1 MSKFISKKL
10 SLFLLVSAW
19 FAAAAMVFLLNFILQ
34 GPKLGPVYDMFLG
47 FRQNPTVSPEILL
60 IDTDEIV
67 EPDSLYSVLMALNEM
82 GASDLLVVVPVLG
95 AGSGRVE
102 SGAELSERVS
112 DEFRLLGKNIRN
124 LFEAIRLG
132 FVGPKESPAY
142 VENLIELTER
152 GKDRLNAAIVRQEET
167 GSAESA
173 QAAAAFGRT
182 FIALDLHAATQQ
194 EIPWYSQAKP
204 DKDRV
209 LRRVAPLKGRTE
221 HIAYHALKRR
231 WEVSEVELTITG
243 EALVNRLDKSNE
255 KSARY
260 FPLDKNGNIL
270 VEKPGKNRDFRRL
283 GMNLFLDY
291 DEADRSMAR
300 LLKEADDM
308 GIFAEIA
315 PENRPLILLG
325 FAEEQKEEMLKDPD
339 EHTREAWIK
348 MRLEYIASLDNFLYG
363 ASEMALVNGFEETI
377 TTGKLGEAGVLQLQE
392 MRDRVIRVFVA
403 MREKH
408 RDLVDLR
415 AFLAQ
420 TANASFCIMGPTVT
434 ANGGTSIAESSALLA
449 NTLLTGNCVTP
460 GQSMHLYLWPLL
472 ASLAALTC
480 IFLLKPLALFIAGTG
495 MTIFIGAC
503 FGSVFILTG
512 YWIDPFIP
520 MGACFFGTLIL
531 FISIFSIGHSRELR
545 FRLAY
550 APYVDKDMLKALVK
564 AGRPLPSE
572 AVSVHAAIIAVKK
585 PGLLSK
591 EDRANPLESKKAAA
605 KFRDDFLKS
614 FKRAGAVVLSFEGD
628 VAFACFG
635 SPLERIKGVKQ
646 VGNCSL
652 RAANIVE
659 QLLKIASSQVNGTQ
673 LADCCFGIE
682 TGECVFSWSAAAGY
696 TANGRAVIRARLFA
710 LLAKRCQVQA
720 IIGESAK
727 QEAGIEAR
735 KLSSLNVN
743 ADGFTIG
750 SSGNANFYELPVG
763 K

>member
-10 SLFLLVSAW
+10 SL
-19 FAAAAMVFLLNFILQ
+19 VFLLGAWFVAAGMVLLLNLILQ

-47 FRQNPTVSPEILL
+47 FRQNPPVSPEILL

-67 EPDSLYSVLMALNEM
+67 EPDGLYSVLMALNEM
-82 GASDLLVVVPVLG
+82 GASDLLVVVPILG

-102 SGAELSERVS
+102 SGAELSDRVR

-132 FVGPKESPAY
+132 FVGPKESPDY
-142 VENLIELTER
+142 VENLVELTER
-152 GKDRLNAAIVRQEET
+152 GKDRLNAAIVRQEEA
-167 GSAESA
+167 GSAQSA
-173 QAAAAFGRT
+173 QAAAAFGRAL
-182 FIALDLHAATQQ
+182 IALDLHATTQQ
-194 EIPWYSQAKP
+194 EVPWYSQAKP
-204 DKDRV
+204 DRDRV
-209 LRRVAPLKGRTE
+209 LRRVAPYNGRTE
-221 HIAYHALKRR
+221 HIAYHALNRR
-231 WEVSEVELTITG
+231 WAASSVELTETG
-243 EALVNRLDKSNE
+243 QTLVNIPDKSNE
-255 KSARY
+255 NSVRR

-270 VEKPGKNRDFRRL
+270 VERPGKNRGFRRM

-300 LLKEADDM
+300 LLKEADDL
-308 GIFAEIA
+308 GVFAETA
-315 PENRPLILLG
+315 PENRPLILFG
-325 FAEEQKEEMLKDPD
+325 FAEERKEEMLKDPG
-339 EHTREAWIK
+339 ELTRAAWKK
-348 MRLEYIASLDNFLYG
+348 MRLEYIASLDDFLYG
-363 ASEMALVNGFEETI
+363 ASEMALVNSYEETMASH
-377 TTGKLGEAGVLQLQE
+377 KLGEAGVLQLQE

-415 AFLAQ
+415 VFLSQA
-420 TANASFCIMGPTVT
+420 ADASFCIMGPAVT
-434 ANGGTSIAESSALLA
+434 ASGGTSIAESSALLA
-449 NTLLTGNCVTP
+449 NTLLTGSCVTP
-460 GQSMHLYLWPLL
+460 GQSMHLLLWPLL
-472 ASLAALTC
+472 ASFAALAC
-480 IFLLKPLALFIAGTG
+480 IFLLQPLALFIAGIG
-495 MTIFIGAC
+495 MTVITGAA
-503 FGSVFILTG
+503 FGGVFILTG

-520 MGACFFGTLIL
+520 MGACLFGTLIL
-531 FISIFSIGHSRELR
+531 FVFRFSVGHSRELR

-550 APYVDKDMLKALVK
+550 APYVEKDMLKALVK

-591 EDRANPLESKKAAA
+591 EDRANPLESKKAVA
-605 KFRDDFLKS
+605 KFRDDFLKT

-628 VAFACFG
+628 IALTCFG
-635 SPLERIKGVKQ
+635 SPLERIKNMKQ
-646 VGNCSL
+646 IGNCSL
-652 RAANIVE
+652 RAANLVE

-673 LADCCFGIE
+673 LADCRFGIE

-710 LLAKRCQVQA
+710 SLAKRFHVRA

-743 ADGFTIG
+743 DDGFTIG
-750 SSGNANFYELPVG
+750 SNENGCFYELPVS